1 MQSVP
6 RLADRYVWMT
16 DALED
21 DMEIID
27 LSHNDDLIS
36 VIRKC
41 NANFK
46 QLAFSASQGIKAQ
59 GRASS
64 SGAEAMVAD
73 AINELTN
80 VTIPNEVASQITN
93 ADIPGA
99 VNDAIDALD
108 ISQMVSDEVAAQAV
122 VPPIGSYLIMQTD
135 PSSMY
140 LGTTW
145 QQSDTIDTTGG
156 MSLPLWERTA

>member
-1 MQSVP
+1 
-6 RLADRYVWMT
+6 
-16 DALED
+16 
-21 DMEIID
+21 MEILD
-27 LSHNDDLIS
+27 LSHNDDLIA

-41 NANFK
+41 NTNFK
-46 QLAFSASQGIKAQ
+46 QLAFSTTQSIKAQ
-59 GRASS
+59 GRSSS

-80 VTIPNEVASQITN
+80 VTVPNEVASQIANT
-93 ADIPGA
+93 DIPSI

-135 PSSMY
+135 PSVMY
-140 LGTTW
+140 PGTTW
-145 QQSDTIDTTGG
+145 QQTYTIGTTGG
-156 MSLPLWERTA
+156 PTLPLWERTA

>member
-1 MQSVP
+1 
-6 RLADRYVWMT
+6 
-16 DALED
+16 
-21 DMEIID
+21 MEIID
-27 LSHNDDLIS
+27 LSHNDDLVS

-93 ADIPGA
+93 ADIPG
-99 VNDAIDALD
+99 VVDDAIDALD
-108 ISQMVSDEVAAQAV
+108 ISQMVSDEVASQMV
-122 VPPIGSYLIMQTD
+122 VPPVGSYLMTQSD
-135 PSSMY
+135 PSLTY
-140 LGTTW
+140 AGTTW
-145 QQSDTIDTTGG
+145 SQVDTITTTNA
-156 MSLPLWERTA
+156 MLVPLWQRTA

>member
-1 MQSVP
+1 
-6 RLADRYVWMT
+6 
-16 DALED
+16 
-21 DMEIID
+21 MEILD
-27 LSHNDDLIS
+27 LSHNDDLIA

-80 VTIPNEVASQITN
+80 VTIPNEVASQIAN

-99 VNDAIDALD
+99 VSDAIDALD
-108 ISQMVSDEVAAQAV
+108 ISQMV
-122 VPPIGSYLIMQTD
+122 VPPVGSYLMAQSD
-135 PSSMY
+135 PSSTY
-140 LGTTW
+140 AGTTW
-145 QQSDTIDTTGG
+145 SQVDTITTTNVT
-156 MSLPLWERTA
+156 LIPLWQRTA

>member
-1 MQSVP
+1 
-6 RLADRYVWMT
+6 
-16 DALED
+16 
-21 DMEIID
+21 MEIID
-27 LSHNDDLIS
+27 LSHNDDLLA

-46 QLAFSASQGIKAQ
+46 QLAFSTSQGIKAQ

-80 VTIPNEVASQITN
+80 VTIPNEVANQIAN

-99 VNDAIDALD
+99 VDDAIDALD
-108 ISQMVSDEVAAQAV
+108 ISQMVSDEVASQMV
-122 VPPIGSYLIMQTD
+122 MPPVGSYLMSQGD
-135 PSSMY
+135 PSSTY
-140 LGTTW
+140 AGTTW
-145 QQSDTIDTTGG
+145 SQVDTITTTNATII
-156 MSLPLWERTA
+156 PLWQRTA

>member
-1 MQSVP
+1 
-6 RLADRYVWMT
+6 
-16 DALED
+16 
-21 DMEIID
+21 MEIID

-64 SGAEAMVAD
+64 SSAEAMVAD

-80 VTIPNEVASQITN
+80 VTIPNEVASQLSNLDVSGMVDDAITD
-93 ADIPGA
+93 ADIP
-99 VNDAIDALD
+99 
-108 ISQMVSDEVAAQAV
+108 QMVSDEVASQMV
-122 VPPIGSYLIMQTD
+122 VPPVGSYLMMQSD
-135 PSSMY
+135 PSSTY
-140 LGTTW
+140 AGTTW
-145 QQSDTIDTTGG
+145 SQVDTITTTNVI
-156 MSLPLWERTA
+156 LVPLWQRTA